1 MLLDALIK
9 VYIVVVVLLQE
20 TEQPFIS
27 LIGGIRYNEKD
38 YREVARAVFFFIP
51 PG

>member
-1 MLLDALIK
+1 MPLDALIK

-20 TEQPFIS
+20 TEDS
-27 LIGGIRYNEKD
+27 HSSVLLGGIRYNEKD
-38 YREVARAVFFFIP
+38 YREVARAVFFIL